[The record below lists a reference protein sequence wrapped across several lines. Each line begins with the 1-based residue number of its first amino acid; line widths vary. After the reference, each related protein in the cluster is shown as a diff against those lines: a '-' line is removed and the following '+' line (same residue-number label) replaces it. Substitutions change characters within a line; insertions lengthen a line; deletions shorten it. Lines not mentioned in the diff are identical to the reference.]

1 VLEVRKLIDKQVKD
15 EQPLVEPAEDT
26 DIMVYDEQ
34 RSSQV
39 ITAKPVPIDK
49 KAIMSIQ
56 KVDKKKKWKKKKIGP
71 SREQIERIAMEWM
84 DALPELEARMLR
96 GAFALNRTCVR
107 EVMIPLSEILAVNV
121 NTPTEQLKSMVRD
134 TDFSFLPVFEERIDR
149 LTGIV
154 SVMDI
159 LYAPKESEDLNSFV
173 REAYYVPETKVI
185 GELLEELRESEEPI
199 ALVIDEHGSCVGL
212 VALEDILE
220 QIVGDIGFNATNRIR
235 HIEATGTNSWAIDA
249 RADID
254 VVNREVGL
262 NIPKDRCDTIGGY
275 LLKLFGRLP
284 QQGMKLEYQGKEFLI
299 AEVFDY
305 GISEIHVNDIVK
317 PLDLTK
323 RKKK

>member
-1 VLEVRKLIDKQVKD
+1 MKENKKD
-15 EQPLVEPAEDT
+15 EQFTIEPTEDA
-26 DIMVYDEQ
+26 DIIVYDEQ
-34 RSSQV
+34 RSDQV
-39 ITAKPVPIDK
+39 ITAKPVPIDRK
-49 KAIMSIQ
+49 VMKSIQ
-56 KVDKKKKWKKKKIGP
+56 KVDKKKKGKRAGS
-71 SREQIERIAMEWM
+71 SREQIEHIVMDWI

-96 GAFALNRTCVR
+96 GVFALNRACVR
-107 EVMIPLSEILAVNV
+107 EVMIPLSEMLAVNV
-121 NTPTEQLKSMVRD
+121 NTPTEQLKAMVRE
-134 TDFSFLPVFEERIDR
+134 TDFSFVPVFEERIDR

-159 LYAPKESEDLNSFV
+159 LYAPQESENLSSFF

-220 QIVGDIGFNATNRIR
+220 QIVGDIGFNGTNRVR
-235 HIEATGTNSWAIDA
+235 HIEATGTNSWVIDA

-254 VVNREVGL
+254 VVNRELGL

-284 QQGMKLEYQGKEFLI
+284 EQGLKLEYEGKEFLV

-305 GISEIHVNDIVK
+305 GISEIHVSDTVK
-317 PLDLTK
+317 PVDLTK
-323 RKKK
+323 RRKK